1 MPEITRRRVV
11 VDDKPLA
18 RSIGARIRQ
27 QRLKAGLTQQQLA
40 GERYTKAYVSA
51 LENGLSKPSMA
62 ALNYLAARL
71 DIAATVL
78 LDNDPDDWS
87 RLEADVLL
95 ASGRWQ
101 EALDIYDSHL
111 VEAKGSRARAELLRG
126 RAEAL
131 SRLDR
136 GREAAA
142 AGSEA
147 AETFDH
153 LGREADA
160 ALARYWVANGEY
172 VQGNVAEA
180 RRLIEAIL
188 VKARAGLRVEPDFH
202 LRIVIALA
210 AIETRD
216 GEYDTALAY
225 LAEIRG
231 LAENLDDRRRATYLF
246 DLACAYR
253 ETGDYEAAVRTGYA
267 SLALFAA
274 MGAESE
280 TAALENDLALAFLKL
295 GNLTRADEFA
305 ASARTRF
312 EALRDPRWI
321 AHVDDTEAQ
330 IALAGSAFERAET
343 LVEQA
348 IDGAEFT
355 GNQKALIDAL
365 VTRAQICRRRGD
377 GESAEGDFSRAADLA
392 RASGSRGRV
401 REVLGAWSE
410 MLADNGDLRR
420 AYDLTREALSV

>member
-1 MPEITRRRVV
+1 M

-27 QRLKAGLTQQQLA
+27 ERLKAGLTQQQLA

-51 LENGLSKPSMA
+51 LENGLSKPSVA
-62 ALNYLAARL
+62 ALNYFATRL
-71 DIAATVL
+71 DTTATVL
-78 LDNDPDDWS
+78 MAGEADHWT

-101 EALDIYDSHL
+101 EALDIYDGHL
-111 VEAKGSRARAELLRG
+111 AEARGGRARAELLRG

-136 GREAAA
+136 GPGAAA

-147 AETFDH
+147 AEIFDR

-172 VQGNVAEA
+172 LQGNVTEG
-180 RRLIEAIL
+180 RRLLEAIL
-188 VKARAGLRVEPDFH
+188 AKVRAGLRVEPDFH

-210 AIETRD
+210 AVETRD
-216 GEYDTALAY
+216 GEYDRALGY
-225 LAEIRG
+225 LSEVRG
-231 LAENLDDRRRATYLF
+231 LAEKLDDRRRATYFF
-246 DLACAYR
+246 DLAHSYR

-267 SLALFAA
+267 SLTLFGA

-295 GNLTRADEFA
+295 GNLTRANELV

-312 EALRDPRWI
+312 EALGDIRWMAHI
-321 AHVDDTEAQ
+321 ADTEAQ
-330 IALAGSAFERAET
+330 IALAGSSIEQAAT

-348 IDGAEFT
+348 IQGAEST
-355 GNQKALIDAL
+355 GNEKALMDAL
-365 VTRAQICRRRGD
+365 VTRAQIRRQRGD
-377 GESAEGDFSRAADLA
+377 REGADGDFARAADLA
-392 RASGSRGRV
+392 RASGSRGRI

-410 MLADNGDLRR
+410 MLAESGNLRR
-420 AYDLTREALSV
+420 AYDLTREALAV